1 LLVEKALKF
10 RRRKTERPQEIVVA
24 AADVFA
30 EKGFA
35 ASKLTDIAART
46 GVTKGTLYLYYETKE
61 ALFEAVVKS
70 FASVTVSDLRDFIE
84 NFEGSFADLVQKFPE
99 VAIQRIGE
107 SRIPSVAKMVI
118 GESKNFPDLARVW
131 RSEVFSP
138 LLAVLAER
146 IRVAQDA
153 GEVAPGPPEIHALSI
168 SSPIILALLAREV
181 FGNRIIPASMLTSLA
196 EVHGRTLVDGMLIKN
211 RKADSKNAK

>member
-1 LLVEKALKF
+1 MA
-10 RRRKTERPQEIVVA
+10 A

-35 ASKLTDIAART
+35 ASKLTDIAARA

-70 FASVTVSDLRDFIE
+70 FASATVTDLQMFIE
-84 NFEGSFADLVQKFPE
+84 SFEGSFADLVQKFPE
-99 VAIQRIGE
+99 IAIQKIGE

-118 GESKNFPDLARVW
+118 GESRNFPDLARVW
-131 RSEVFSP
+131 RSEVFLP
-138 LLAVLAER
+138 LLTALAER
-146 IRVAQDA
+146 IRTAQNA
-153 GEVAPGPPEIHALSI
+153 GEAAPGPPEIHALSI

-181 FGNRIIPASMLTSLA
+181 FGNRIIPASMLSSLA
-196 EVHGRTLVDGMLIKN
+196 EVHGRTLVDGMLIK
-211 RKADSKNAK
+211 SS